1 VSLTMEESLALA
13 VLQGDK
19 VAAYALVDRLIE
31 ERGRGGKLAE
41 ATLAALHPNP
51 PGFPLGRDVYHWPE
65 FKAFCRRLGLV
76 WEIYTMGLVI
86 RMGSESQVEIE
97 HYYRGG
103 DQRPQTDGPEIDG
116 NGEEM

>member
-13 VLQGDK
+13 VLQGDR
-19 VAAYALVDRLIE
+19 VAAWALVDRLIE
-31 ERGRGGKLAE
+31 ERERGGRLAE

-65 FKAFCRRLGLV
+65 FRAFCRRLGLV
-76 WEIYTMGLVI
+76 WEIYTTGLVI
-86 RMGSESQVEIE
+86 RLDSESHVEIE

-103 DQRPQTDGPEIDG
+103 DQGPEPGAPEIDG